1 MFEQLREWKRTAKR
15 DTLVS
20 WLALRDP
27 RAPWYVKAVAAAM
40 ALYTISPIDI
50 IPDLIPF
57 HGLLDDVVLIPAA
70 IALMVRLIPIPLKA
84 ELTEKAEAR
93 IAAKPPH
100 SHIGEA
106 IIIFCLVGIT
116 VVVVWL
122 VWFR

>member
-50 IPDLIPF
+50 IPALIPF

-84 ELTEKAEAR
+84 ELTEKAETR
-93 IAAKPPH
+93 IAAKRPH